1 MKYERLYHKDIYLPQ
16 CLIDQSICQQQ
27 TTNKYMFTNHLKNRI
42 NCYDKSHNHVSAKKI
57 CNVLTKLKEHPI
69 IPFEI
74 ETRMINGLE
83 IVSKYVI
90 RDKCS
95 EYEDIIIVIR
105 NYKVIT
111 AYINDSNDNHNTL
124 NYSKYEKIK

>member
-16 CLIDQSICQQQ
+16 CLINQAICQQQ
-27 TTNKYMFTNHLKNRI
+27 TTDEYMFTNHLKNRI
-42 NCYDKSHNHVSAKKI
+42 NCCDKSHNQVSAKKI
-57 CNVLTKLKEHPI
+57 NNVLNKIKQHPI

-74 ETRMINGLE
+74 ETRTIDGLE
-83 IVSKYVI
+83 IVTKYVI

-95 EYEDIIIVIR
+95 DSEDIIIVIR